1 MTSKHAFIT
10 LLILATLFSCSSK
23 NEEID
28 FKYTTSDLKK
38 INNDDSKTW
47 IVDKFY
53 LNFENE
59 ILSEFNDC
67 YLDDSFTFYHN
78 KEQAETNLGSKSCF
92 YKNPTEQYATLSL
105 KFYEETGKIFL
116 NVSRG
121 ESLDNNFKTRLFI
134 LELKE
139 LSETRMLF
147 ASGDDPSN
155 YGKTIIFTAN
165 K

>member
-1 MTSKHAFIT
+1 MKNIYVFLSIFTS
-10 LLILATLFSCSSK
+10 LLLFNCSK
-23 NEEID
+23 ENEEID